1 MKGSIER
8 IKLIEAYANAKICVQ
23 LINQETEINTNDLDI
38 YSNEY
43 DSLFYYAQ
51 RKENLNDTTVSKI
64 KHLGYSNLFE
74 LL

>member
-1 MKGSIER
+1 LGISRGKDKTAIN
-8 IKLIEAYANAKICVQ
+8 LNAM
-23 LINQETEINTNDLDI
+23 DI
-38 YSNEY
+38 YSKEY